1 MGKTNYDCPGDGS
14 WGRAVV
20 CKPEYECV
28 VHSPEIHN
36 LFVFMNWMEVMQAFT
51 GGGLKNIEM
60 LWIKTKPWQGVL
72 FEREKKYKKTTEWAM
87 SIYF

>member
-1 MGKTNYDCPGDGS
+1 
-14 WGRAVV
+14 
-20 CKPEYECV
+20 
-28 VHSPEIHN
+28 
-36 LFVFMNWMEVMQAFT
+36 MNWMEVMQAFT

-87 SIYF
+87 SIYLQIYQVQDELPFSPHNPPEKKER